1 MFKILCIGFVAIVVI
16 LAIVI
21 ALQPSAFRIT
31 RSSAFDAPP
40 GAVFE
45 QVNNF
50 HNWNEW
56 SPWARID
63 PNARYTFTGPEV
75 GPGSSLAWAGNN
87 QVGEGRMTI
96 TDSRPDERVVM
107 KLEFLKPFTAT
118 HAAEFTFT
126 PEGEQTRM
134 TWSMSGKNNFLGKTM
149 SLVMNCEK
157 MIGGQF
163 EQGFANLR
171 SIVESQGRL
180 TAAE

>member
-56 SPWARID
+56 SPWARMD

-75 GPGSSLAWAGNN
+75 GPGSSLAWSGNN

-134 TWSMSGKNNFLGKTM
+134 TWSMSGENNFLGKAM